1 MQKNCPEKA
10 SCTEKDCNCPQD
22 HHSLLQ
28 VSTKNEIEHVRANA
42 EPSSPAVSNML
53 VDNATTEHNRRSFEL
68 LKVVPLK
75 VTAEN
80 GRTLTTYGMLDSAAV
95 GSMITSNVV
104 EKLELKGVPE
114 NVELS
119 KVKFQISSVS
129 QGSPSFQ
136 VYHSLTV
143 KV

>member
-1 MQKNCPEKA
+1 
-10 SCTEKDCNCPQD
+10 
-22 HHSLLQ
+22 
-28 VSTKNEIEHVRANA
+28 
-42 EPSSPAVSNML
+42 ML
-53 VDNATTEHNRRSFEL
+53 VNNATTEHNRKSFEM

-80 GRTLTTYGMLDSAAV
+80 GRTLTTYGLLDSAAV

-104 EKLELKGVPE
+104 EKLELRVPE
-114 NVELS
+114 NVSISTVTQRDQNPKLS
-119 KVKFQISSVS
+119 KVKFQIRSVS
-129 QGSPSFQ
+129 QGSLFFQ